1 MARYKADQG
10 TYSRT
15 TSFLLLAALVVFG
28 VDTMYVWLRS
38 MHTPDGTPRF
48 MARDLTGSPVPVIS
62 EPLTPALIVS
72 VLVGVGLVWGL
83 HRFLNKPKTAELLIE
98 TESEMRKCTWP
109 SWEETWKSSV
119 VVLLVVVF
127 FTAVL
132 AVVDL
137 ALNYVAGNYVF

>member
-10 TYSRT
+10 TYART
-15 TSFLLLAALVVFG
+15 TSFLLLAGLIVFG
-28 VDTMYVWLRS
+28 INTLYVWLRS
-38 MHTPDGTPRF
+38 MHHPDGTPKLVSRP
-48 MARDLTGSPVPVIS
+48 LTDSPVPVLS
-62 EPLTPALIVS
+62 EPLTPALIIA
-72 VLVGVGLVWGL
+72 LLAGGGLIWGL
-83 HRFLNKPKTAELLIE
+83 YKFLNRPKSAELLIE

-132 AVVDL
+132 AFVDL
-137 ALNYVAGNYVF
+137 ALNFVAGNYVF